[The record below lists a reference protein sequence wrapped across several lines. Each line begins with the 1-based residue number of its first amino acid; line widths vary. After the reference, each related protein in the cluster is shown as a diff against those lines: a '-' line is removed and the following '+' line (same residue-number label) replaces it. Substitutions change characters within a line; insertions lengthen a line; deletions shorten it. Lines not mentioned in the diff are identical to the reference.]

1 MALLPCTERGFECR
15 QSDSRALGS
24 PNSHPLLLPPGPLSP
39 TPQPP
44 GLLTPHADAKPA
56 PLGSQDGGEMRASSM
71 SVQLSPQ
78 TPVFTPPP
86 PQVSQERAR
95 SRIGAGAQARGA
107 LPSPLAQPTPRGGH
121 LLRPSCVVCLQSPAS
136 GQDLDT
142 SKSPGAGLLT
152 SPPCVHLPER
162 ASIIWRLGGGME
174 GWAPPP
180 RIDKS
185 SQRGS
190 WQLGKAGPSEGL
202 RCLLKILALLVPGA
216 GCGLGVDVYAGK
228 PRDQARAP

>member
-1 MALLPCTERGFECR
+1 MLSQDINSR

-136 GQDLDT
+136 VQDLDT

-162 ASIIWRLGGGME
+162 ASIIWRLGGGMQ

-190 WQLGKAGPSEGL
+190 WQLGSPGTVAKRTWQGL
-202 RCLLKILALLVPGA
+202 FLDLCESYSGHVGSTLASSGSFS
-216 GCGLGVDVYAGK
+216 GNE
-228 PRDQARAP
+228 